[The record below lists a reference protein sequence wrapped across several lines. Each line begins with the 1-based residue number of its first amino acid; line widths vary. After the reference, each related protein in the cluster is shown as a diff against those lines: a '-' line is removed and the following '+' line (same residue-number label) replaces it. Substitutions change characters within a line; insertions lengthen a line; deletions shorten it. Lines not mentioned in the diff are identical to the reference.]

1 MNSCNQIFLPLNFF
15 SPEVLGKALRFMLLP
30 RSKPNGEKNPFYNLK
45 LLRKSSREIRWK
57 IIQNIIHISNFSP
70 WHSSLIVCLCM
81 CVHAHTQS
89 CLTFWGPVD
98 CSRLGSS
105 AVEFSRQEYWRGMP
119 LSPPGDLPSSGI
131 YLASLAFA
139 FRFYTTSATWVS
151 WIVIKDIPTF
161 LSTLCLPTPKH
172 FSSSYLLMVSSEVQH
187 GTGAF
192 DLHFSAQRK
201 PNAAVLGRTVHRS
214 ELTVADSLKFGFSK

>member
-15 SPEVLGKALRFMLLP
+15 SPEVLGEALRFMLLP
-30 RSKPNGEKNPFYNLK
+30 RSKPYGEKNPFYNLK

-105 AVEFSRQEYWRGMP
+105 AVEFSRQDYWRGMP
-119 LSPPGDLPSSGI
+119 FSPPFFPGDLPGSGI
-131 YLASLAFA
+131 YLASIAFA
-139 FRFYTTSATWVS
+139 FRFCTTSATWVS
-151 WIVIKDIPTF
+151 NLALVHESWLRTSQPFCPHSASLLLNTSPPPT
-161 LSTLCLPTPKH
+161 
-172 FSSSYLLMVSSEVQH
+172 YWW
-187 GTGAF
+187 
-192 DLHFSAQRK
+192 
-201 PNAAVLGRTVHRS
+201 
-214 ELTVADSLKFGFSK
+214 